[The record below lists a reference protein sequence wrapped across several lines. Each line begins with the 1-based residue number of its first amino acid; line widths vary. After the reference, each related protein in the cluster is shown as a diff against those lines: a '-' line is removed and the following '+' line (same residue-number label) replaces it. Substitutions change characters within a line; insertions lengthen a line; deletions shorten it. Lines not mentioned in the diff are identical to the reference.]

1 VNGIGKNKT
10 MITLSKL
17 KNNPGARKNPK
28 RVGRGIG
35 SGTGKTAGRGQ
46 KGQKSRSGGKPHPW
60 FEGGQM
66 PLQRRLPKR
75 GFTNI
80 FKKSYDLV
88 NLKSLAELKVDG
100 AVTPQVL
107 KEKGLVR
114 DVDAVKVL
122 GDGELAGAVEIH
134 AHKFS
139 KSAIQKIEKSG
150 GKAVVL

>member
-1 VNGIGKNKT
+1 
-10 MITLSKL
+10 MITLSNL
-17 KNNPGARKNPK
+17 KNNPGSRKKPK
-28 RVGRGIG
+28 RVGRGSG
-35 SGTGKTAGRGQ
+35 SGMGKTCGRGQ
-46 KGQKSRSGGKPHPW
+46 KGQKSRSGGKPHLW

-88 NLKSLAELKVDG
+88 NLKSLAELKVVG

-107 KEKGLVR
+107 KEQGLIR
-114 DVDAVKVL
+114 DLKAVKVL

-139 KSAIQKIEKSG
+139 QSAVQKIEKSG

>member
-1 VNGIGKNKT
+1 
-10 MITLSKL
+10 MITLSNL

-28 RVGRGIG
+28 RVGRGSG
-35 SGTGKTAGRGQ
+35 SGTGKTCGRGQ
-46 KGQKSRSGGKPHPW
+46 KGQKSRSGGKPHLW

-80 FKKSYDLV
+80 FKKTYDLV
-88 NLKSLAELKVDG
+88 NLKALAELKVDG

-107 KEKGLVR
+107 KEQGLIR
-114 DVDAVKVL
+114 DMSAVKVL

-139 KSAIQKIEKSG
+139 QSALQKIEKSG

>member
-1 VNGIGKNKT
+1 
-10 MITLSKL
+10 MITLSSL
-17 KNNPGARKNPK
+17 KNIPGSRKNPK
-28 RVGRGIG
+28 RVGRGSG
-35 SGTGKTAGRGQ
+35 SGTGKTCGRGQ

-88 NLKSLAELKVDG
+88 NLRSLSELKVDG
-100 AVTPQVL
+100 ALTPQVL
-107 KEKGLVR
+107 KERGLIR
-114 DVDAVKVL
+114 DIGAVKVL
-122 GDGELAGAVEIH
+122 GDGELTGAVEIH

-139 KSAIQKIEKSG
+139 QSALQKIEKSG

>member
-1 VNGIGKNKT
+1 
-10 MITLSKL
+10 MITLSNL

-28 RVGRGIG
+28 RVGRGSG
-35 SGTGKTAGRGQ
+35 SGTGKTCGRGQ

-80 FKKSYDLV
+80 FKKTYDLV
-88 NLKSLAELKVDG
+88 NLKALAELKMDG

-107 KEKGLVR
+107 KEQGLIR
-114 DVDAVKVL
+114 DMGAVKVL
-122 GDGELAGAVEIH
+122 GDGELAGAFEIH

-139 KSAIQKIEKSG
+139 QSAIQKIEKSG
-150 GKAVVL
+150 GKAIVL

>member
-1 VNGIGKNKT
+1 
-10 MITLSKL
+10 MITLSNL
-17 KNNPGARKNPK
+17 KNNPGSRKNPK
-28 RVGRGIG
+28 RVGRGSG
-35 SGTGKTAGRGQ
+35 SGMGKTCGRGQ

-88 NLKSLAELKVDG
+88 NLKSLAELKVEG
-100 AVTPQVL
+100 ALTPQIL
-107 KEKGLVR
+107 KEKGLIR
-114 DVDAVKVL
+114 DLRAVKVL
-122 GDGELAGAVEIH
+122 GDGDLTGAVEIH

-139 KSAIQKIEKSG
+139 QSALQKIEKSG

>member
-1 VNGIGKNKT
+1 
-10 MITLSKL
+10 MITLSNL
-17 KNNPGARKNPK
+17 KNNPGARKKPK
-28 RVGRGIG
+28 RVGRGSG
-35 SGTGKTAGRGQ
+35 SGWGKTCGRGQ

-88 NLKSLAELKVDG
+88 NLKTLAGLKVDG
-100 AVTPQVL
+100 ALTPQIL
-107 KEKGLVR
+107 KDRGLIR
-114 DVDAVKVL
+114 DMGAVKVL

-139 KSAIQKIEKSG
+139 QSALQKIEKSG

>member
-1 VNGIGKNKT
+1 
-10 MITLSKL
+10 MITLSTL

-35 SGTGKTAGRGQ
+35 SGTGKTCGRGQ
-46 KGQKSRSGGKPHPW
+46 KGQKSRSGGNPHPW

-88 NLKSLAELKVDG
+88 NLKSLAGLKVKG
-100 AVTPQVL
+100 ALTPQVL
-107 KEKGLVR
+107 KEQGLIR
-114 DVDAVKVL
+114 DIGAVKVL
-122 GDGELAGAVEIH
+122 GDGELTGAVEIH

-139 KSAIQKIEKSG
+139 QSAKEKIEKSG

>member
-1 VNGIGKNKT
+1 
-10 MITLSKL
+10 MITLSNL
-17 KNNPGARKNPK
+17 KNNPGSRKKPK
-28 RVGRGIG
+28 RVGRGSG
-35 SGTGKTAGRGQ
+35 SGMGKTCGRGQ

-88 NLKSLAELKVDG
+88 NLRSLAELKVDG
-100 AVTPQVL
+100 AVTPQIL
-107 KEKGLVR
+107 KEKGLIR
-114 DVDAVKVL
+114 DLKAVKVL

-139 KSAIQKIEKSG
+139 QSALQKIEKSG

>member
-1 VNGIGKNKT
+1 
-10 MITLSKL
+10 MITLSNL

-28 RVGRGIG
+28 RVGRGSG
-35 SGTGKTAGRGQ
+35 SGTGKTCGRGQ

-80 FKKSYDLV
+80 FKKTYDLV
-88 NLKSLAELKVDG
+88 NLKALAELKIDG

-107 KEKGLVR
+107 KEQGLIR
-114 DVDAVKVL
+114 DMGAVKVL
-122 GDGELAGAVEIH
+122 GDGELSGAVEIH

-139 KSAIQKIEKSG
+139 QSAIQKIEKSG
-150 GKAVVL
+150 GKAIVL

>member
-1 VNGIGKNKT
+1 
-10 MITLSKL
+10 MITLSNL
-17 KNNPGARKNPK
+17 KNNPGSRKKPK
-28 RVGRGIG
+28 RVGRGSG
-35 SGTGKTAGRGQ
+35 SGMGKTCGRGQ

-88 NLKSLAELKVDG
+88 NLRSLAELKVDG
-100 AVTPQVL
+100 ALTPQVL
-107 KEKGLVR
+107 KEQGLIR
-114 DVDAVKVL
+114 DLKAVKVL
-122 GDGELAGAVEIH
+122 GDGELTGAVEIH

-139 KSAIQKIEKSG
+139 QSALQKIEKSG

>member
-1 VNGIGKNKT
+1 
-10 MITLSKL
+10 M
-17 KNNPGARKNPK
+17 
-28 RVGRGIG
+28 
-35 SGTGKTAGRGQ
+35 GKTCGRGQ

-66 PLQRRLPKR
+66 PLQMRLPKR

-88 NLKSLAELKVDG
+88 NLRSLAELKLDG
-100 AVTPQVL
+100 VLTPQIL
-107 KEKGLVR
+107 KDKGLIR
-114 DVDAVKVL
+114 DLKAVKVL
-122 GDGELAGAVEIH
+122 GDGDLTGAVEIH

-139 KSAIQKIEKSG
+139 QSALKKIEKSG

>member
-1 VNGIGKNKT
+1 
-10 MITLSKL
+10 MITLSNL
-17 KNNPGARKNPK
+17 KNNPGARKKPK
-28 RVGRGIG
+28 RVGRGSG
-35 SGTGKTAGRGQ
+35 SGTGKTCGRGQ

-88 NLKSLAELKVDG
+88 NLKSLAELKVNG
-100 AVTPQVL
+100 ALTPQIL
-107 KEKGLVR
+107 KEQGLIR
-114 DVDAVKVL
+114 DMNAVKVL
-122 GDGELAGAVEIH
+122 GDGELTGAVEIH

-139 KSAIQKIEKSG
+139 QSALQKIEKSG

>member
-1 VNGIGKNKT
+1 
-10 MITLSKL
+10 MITLSTL
-17 KNNPGARKNPK
+17 KNNPGARKKPK
-28 RVGRGIG
+28 RVGRGSG
-35 SGTGKTAGRGQ
+35 SGMGKTCGRGQ

-88 NLKSLAELKVDG
+88 NLKTLAGLKVKG
-100 AVTPQVL
+100 VLTPQVL
-107 KEKGLVR
+107 KEQGLIR
-114 DVDAVKVL
+114 DISAVKVL
-122 GDGELAGAVEIH
+122 GDGELTGAVEIH

-139 KSAIQKIEKSG
+139 QSALQKIEKSG

>member
-1 VNGIGKNKT
+1 
-10 MITLSKL
+10 MITLSNL
-17 KNNPGARKNPK
+17 KNNPGSRKKPK
-28 RVGRGIG
+28 RVGRGSG
-35 SGTGKTAGRGQ
+35 SGMGKTCGRGQ

-88 NLKSLAELKVDG
+88 NLRSLAELKVDG
-100 AVTPQVL
+100 ALTPQVL
-107 KEKGLVR
+107 KEKGLIR
-114 DVDAVKVL
+114 DLKAVKVL
-122 GDGELAGAVEIH
+122 GDGELTGAVEIH

-139 KSAIQKIEKSG
+139 QSALQKIEKSG
-150 GKAVVL
+150 GKAIVL

>member
-1 VNGIGKNKT
+1 
-10 MITLSKL
+10 MITLSSL

-28 RVGRGIG
+28 RVGRGSG
-35 SGTGKTAGRGQ
+35 SGWGKTCGRGQ

-88 NLKSLAELKVDG
+88 NLKTLAGLKVDG
-100 AVTPQVL
+100 ALTPQVL

-114 DVDAVKVL
+114 DMGAVKVL
-122 GDGELAGAVEIH
+122 GDGELTGAIEIH

-139 KSAIQKIEKSG
+139 QSALQKIEKSG
-150 GKAVVL
+150 GKAIVL

>member
-1 VNGIGKNKT
+1 
-10 MITLSKL
+10 MITLSNL
-17 KNNPGARKNPK
+17 KNNPGARKKPK
-28 RVGRGIG
+28 RVGRGSG
-35 SGTGKTAGRGQ
+35 SGMGKTCGRGQ

-88 NLKSLAELKVDG
+88 NLKTLAGLKVDG

-107 KEKGLVR
+107 KEQGLIR
-114 DVDAVKVL
+114 DLGAVKVL
-122 GDGELAGAVEIH
+122 GDGELTGAVEIH

-139 KSAIQKIEKSG
+139 QSALQKIEKSG

>member
-1 VNGIGKNKT
+1 
-10 MITLSKL
+10 MITLSNL

-28 RVGRGIG
+28 RVGRGSG
-35 SGTGKTAGRGQ
+35 SGTGKTCGRGQ

-88 NLKSLAELKVDG
+88 NLKTLAGLKVEG

-107 KEKGLVR
+107 KEQGLIR
-114 DVDAVKVL
+114 DLGAVKVL
-122 GDGELAGAVEIH
+122 GDGELTGAVEIH

-139 KSAIQKIEKSG
+139 QSALQKIEKSG

>member
-1 VNGIGKNKT
+1 
-10 MITLSKL
+10 MITLSTL

-28 RVGRGIG
+28 RVGRGSG
-35 SGTGKTAGRGQ
+35 SGTGKTCGRGQ

-88 NLKSLAELKVDG
+88 NLKALAGLKVDG
-100 AVTPQVL
+100 ALTPQIL
-107 KEKGLVR
+107 KEQGLIR
-114 DVDAVKVL
+114 DMGAVKVL
-122 GDGELAGAVEIH
+122 GDGELTGAVEIH

-139 KSAIQKIEKSG
+139 QSALQKIEKSG

>member
-1 VNGIGKNKT
+1 
-10 MITLSKL
+10 MITLSTL
-17 KNNPGARKNPK
+17 KNNPGSRKKPK
-28 RVGRGIG
+28 RVGRGSG
-35 SGTGKTAGRGQ
+35 SGMGKTCGRGQ

-88 NLKSLAELKVDG
+88 NLKTLAGLKVKG
-100 AVTPQVL
+100 ALTPQVL
-107 KEKGLVR
+107 KEQGLIR
-114 DVDAVKVL
+114 DMGAVKVL
-122 GDGELAGAVEIH
+122 GDGELTGAVEIH

-139 KSAIQKIEKSG
+139 QSALQKIEKSG

>member
-1 VNGIGKNKT
+1 
-10 MITLSKL
+10 MITLSNL
-17 KNNPGARKNPK
+17 KIKPGSRKSIK

-35 SGTGKTAGRGQ
+35 SGWGKTSGRGQ
-46 KGQKSRSGGKPHPW
+46 KGQKSRSGGSPHPW

-80 FKKSYDLV
+80 FKKTYELV
-88 NLKSLAELKVDG
+88 NLQQLKDLSIEG
-100 AVTPQVL
+100 PLTPDVM
-107 KEKGLVR
+107 KAKGWIKKT
-114 DVDAVKVL
+114 DAVKIL
-122 GDGELAGAVEIH
+122 ANGELASGMTIH

-139 KSAIQKIEKSG
+139 KSALEKIEKAG

>member
-1 VNGIGKNKT
+1 
-10 MITLSKL
+10 MITLSNL
-17 KNNPGARKNPK
+17 KNIPGSRKKPK
-28 RVGRGIG
+28 RVGRGSG
-35 SGTGKTAGRGQ
+35 SGMGKTCGRGQ

-88 NLKSLAELKVDG
+88 NLRSLAELKVDG
-100 AVTPQVL
+100 ALTPQVL
-107 KEKGLVR
+107 KEKGLIR
-114 DVDAVKVL
+114 DLAAVKVL
-122 GDGELAGAVEIH
+122 GDGDLTGAVEIH

-139 KSAIQKIEKSG
+139 QSALQKIEKSG